1 MVILAGGYGTRIS
14 EETMNIPKPLLN
26 WNSILWHIMKIYS
39 HYGFSEFIIC
49 CGYKSHLI
57 KDYFKNYYLRNCDVE
72 VDLRTNTV
80 SLLNDRTEDWKV
92 SLVETGTD
100 VMTGGRLR
108 RIRDLIDD
116 TFLMTYGD
124 GVSDINL
131 SALVDFHKSTGGLVT
146 LTGIQHQGRYG
157 TFSTSK
163 DNKIYNFDEKPLS
176 ANSRINGGFFVME
189 PRDLDYIDGD
199 HVSLE
204 GEPLNALAEQGLLS
218 CYNHD
223 GFWHS
228 MDTLRD
234 KVTLNELWRQ
244 QNPPWKKW

>member
-1 MVILAGGYGTRIS
+1 ML
-14 EETMNIPKPLLN
+14 
-26 WNSILWHIMKIYS
+26 
-39 HYGFSEFIIC
+39 C
-49 CGYKSHLI
+49 YKSHLNN
-57 KDYFKNYYLRNCDVE
+57 DYFKNYFLTNCDVE

-146 LTGIQHQGRYG
+146 LTEYNTKEDMER
-157 TFSTSK
+157 FPLL
-163 DNKIYNFDEKPLS
+163 KITK
-176 ANSRINGGFFVME
+176 
-189 PRDLDYIDGD
+189 YIILTKNRCQLI
-199 HVSLE
+199 LE
-204 GEPLNALAEQGLLS
+204 
-218 CYNHD
+218 
-223 GFWHS
+223 
-228 MDTLRD
+228 
-234 KVTLNELWRQ
+234 
-244 QNPPWKKW
+244 